1 MFDGLLV
8 GILLH
13 QFACWLG
20 DGRKQEVLWVKIM
33 VVSER
38 LTVYIQTAD
47 HQYSLVLVGCAH
59 TT

>member
-1 MFDGLLV
+1 MFDGLLI

-33 VVSER
+33 VVSQY
-38 LTVYIQTAD
+38 LTVHSPD
-47 HQYSLVLVGCAH
+47 D
-59 TT
+59 

>member
-33 VVSER
+33 VVSQIVIT
-38 LTVYIQTAD
+38 LMLD
-47 HQYSLVLVGCAH
+47 D
-59 TT
+59 